1 MKKLSFIVGLFIVIV
16 LYACNKPV
24 EVTPS
29 KGSAIFSYTNKET
42 NIGGRVSDALMIPAF
57 ILLSIEDSN
66 GKEILRDKKLSLQ
79 TFGESYISQAIELG
93 HGSYQ
98 LTKFLVLNDKDTVI
112 YATPLEGTDI
122 AQYVDDPLPVNFAI
136 TQDKE
141 TQVSLQVLSLGN
153 EDKKL
158 SYYISYREVEV
169 VGTGI
174 IEQPESRV
182 YYNYKLNGQLEYI
195 RYELYNAQTLL
206 FEESFTETFTYEDAK
221 VSKIVGT
228 RNGKYFKE
236 LNYTYDTHNKI
247 VETNLNSGITTT
259 MLFTTSD
266 IDNHVQVTF
275 TFSNGNS
282 FLYEFDTHLNN
293 IVRDKTTKG
302 GQLCSNGVFTFD
314 KNINPFRSL
323 AYTDINFR
331 NWSANNKLTEQTDY
345 LACSFPTLIPA
356 LHEYT
361 YDMDGYPI
369 EQITSYKSGWEPNDP
384 ISPYHSKV
392 KFFYE

>member
-1 MKKLSFIVGLFIVIV
+1 MKKLNFIVGLFIIIV

-29 KGSAIFSYTNKET
+29 KGSARFSYSNKET
-42 NIGGRVSDALMIPAF
+42 NTGGRVSDALIPAF
-57 ILLSIEDSN
+57 ILLNIEDSN
-66 GKEILRDKKLSLQ
+66 GKEILKDKKLSIQ

-93 HGSYQ
+93 LGNYQ

-112 YATPLEGTDI
+112 YSIPLEGTDI

-136 TQDKE
+136 AQDKE
-141 TQVSLQVLSLGN
+141 TQVSLQVLSLSN

-158 SYYISYREVEV
+158 ISYISYREVEV

-182 YYNYKLNGQLEYI
+182 YYNYKSNGLLEQI
-195 RYELYNAQTLL
+195 RYELYNTQSSL
-206 FEESFTETFTYEDAK
+206 FEESFTETFTYDDAK

-228 RNGKYFKE
+228 RNGQYFKE
-236 LNYTYDTHNKI
+236 LNYTYDMNTKI

-259 MLFTTSD
+259 MLFT
-266 IDNHVQVTF
+266 INDNHVQVAF

-282 FLYEFDTHLNN
+282 FLYEFDTNLNN
-293 IVRDKTTKG
+293 IVNDKTTKG

-314 KNINPFRSL
+314 KNINPFHSL
-323 AYTDINFR
+323 DYTDINFR
-331 NWSANNKLTEQTDY
+331 NWSANNKLTEQTNY
-345 LACSFPTLIPA
+345 LACAFPTLIPA
-356 LHEYT
+356 FHEYT
-361 YDMDGYPI
+361 YDNDGYPI
-369 EQITSYKSGWEPNDP
+369 EQITSYRSGWGPNDP
-384 ISPYHSKV
+384 ISPYHGKV